1 MIKRV
6 LIVVLYLSTAINQ
19 TLALEN
25 IKPEYS
31 FSQQQI
37 TASID
42 QIIGLLETNYIFPE
56 KSTLI
61 ANKLTYKLNSNE
73 FNHLKNADDFIHY
86 LDVFIRDVSGDNYL
100 NVMKTSFDIEVSQML
115 NDSTA
120 AQQNSDNYG
129 FEQLSTTDAIIID
142 LRDVEGDSILL
153 AQYMMSYF
161 VESNMS
167 FSRPS
172 SSTGKLGKLVI
183 NFCAYSPTPIFS
195 GMLCSYTFTRSIP
208 QLGESFFKI

>member
-1 MIKRV
+1 MKMIKRV

-42 QIIGLLETNYIFPE
+42 QIIGLLETNYIFLE

-61 ANKLTYKLNSNE
+61 ANKLTYK

-172 SSTGKLGKLVI
+172 SSTG
-183 NFCAYSPTPIFS
+183 
-195 GMLCSYTFTRSIP
+195 
-208 QLGESFFKI
+208 